1 MISALDG
8 CDGWNGGDHT
18 QNNPGL
24 PLFKKKKSK
33 VRQQWCLPL
42 VPGGKKKIHAYAYH
56 KYFIFKLGIP

>member
-24 PLFKKKKSK
+24 PLFKKKK
-33 VRQQWCLPL
+33 
-42 VPGGKKKIHAYAYH
+42 KIKSPHIGSGNSGAY
-56 KYFIFKLGIP
+56 L